1 MLKIRNLQKS
11 FGDLQVLKGIDL
23 DVPEGQV
30 VAILGPSGTGKST
43 LLRCINFL
51 EVPQKGV
58 VEIDGISVDA
68 ENRKE
73 VQVRALRQKTAMV
86 FQSYNLFANKTCLEN
101 VMLPL
106 TIARGVDKKEA
117 ENRARELM
125 KQVGVLEKAEE
136 YPAHLS
142 GGQQQRVGIA
152 RALAANPECILFDE
166 PTSSLDPELI
176 GEVLEVIR
184 RLAQEHN
191 RTMLIVTH
199 EMNFARE
206 IADRILFMDEGKIV
220 VDESAETFFAA
231 GNKPIRVQKF
241 LEQITKE

>member
-1 MLKIRNLQKS
+1 MLKIRNLYKS
-11 FGDLQVLKGIDL
+11 FGELQVLKGIDL
-23 DVPEGQV
+23 DIPEGQV

-51 EVPQKGV
+51 EVPQKGL
-58 VEIDGISVDA
+58 VEIDGVAVDT

-73 VQVRALRQKTAMV
+73 VRALRQKTAMV

-106 TIARGVDKKEA
+106 TAVRGVGKKEA
-117 ENRARELM
+117 EARARDLM
-125 KQVGVLEKAEE
+125 ERVGVLEKTDE

-220 VDESAETFFAA
+220 VDETAERFF
-231 GNKPIRVQKF
+231 GRENSNPRVKKF
-241 LEQITKE
+241 LEQLTKE

>member
-1 MLKIRNLQKS
+1 MLKIRNLHKS
-11 FGDLQVLKGIDL
+11 FGGLHVLKGIDL

-51 EVPQKGV
+51 EVPEEGS
-58 VEIDGISVDA
+58 VEIDGVCVDA
-68 ENRKE
+68 KDRREK
-73 VQVRALRQKTAMV
+73 QVRLLRQKTSMV

-106 TIARGVDKKEA
+106 TAVRRVTKEGA
-117 ENRARELM
+117 EKRARELM
-125 KQVGVLEKAEE
+125 ERVGVLDKADE
-136 YPAHLS
+136 YPARLS

-152 RALAANPECILFDE
+152 RAMAANPECILFDE
-166 PTSSLDPELI
+166 PTSSLDPELV

-184 RLAQEHN
+184 ALAQEHN

-206 IADRILFMDEGKIV
+206 IADRILFMDEGQIAA
-220 VDESAETFFAA
+220 DEPAERFF
-231 GNKPIRVQKF
+231 NMEVNLPRIKRF
-241 LEQITKE
+241 LDQLAKE

>member
-1 MLKIRNLQKS
+1 MLKIRNLHKS
-11 FGDLQVLKGIDL
+11 FGQLQVLKGIDL

-51 EVPQKGV
+51 EVPQKGS
-58 VEIDGISVDA
+58 VEIDGVSVNT
-68 ENRKE
+68 ENRRE
-73 VQVRALRQKTAMV
+73 AQVRALRQKTSMV

-106 TIARGVDKKEA
+106 TAVRGVEKKEA
-117 ENRARELM
+117 QVRARELM
-125 KQVGVLEKAEE
+125 EQVGVLQKADE

-184 RLAQEHN
+184 HLAQQHN

-206 IADRILFMDEGKIV
+206 IADRVLFMDEGKIA
-220 VDESAETFFAA
+220 VDESAERFF
-231 GNKPIRVQKF
+231 GMENSNPRVRKF
-241 LEQITKE
+241 LDQLKKE